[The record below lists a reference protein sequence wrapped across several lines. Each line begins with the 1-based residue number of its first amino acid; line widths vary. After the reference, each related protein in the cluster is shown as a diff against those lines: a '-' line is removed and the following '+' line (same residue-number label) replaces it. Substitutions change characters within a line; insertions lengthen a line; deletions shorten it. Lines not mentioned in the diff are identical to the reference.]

1 MIRMRRRS
9 RVLADR
15 QRRLEAM
22 LRAKEGR
29 CRALEDRLVTLTRA
43 VDQSPAS
50 VFVTD
55 PVGRILYVN
64 AKFVEGTGYSEQ
76 ELLGR
81 TPRILNSGLNPSG
94 TFARL
99 WRTVLAGEEW
109 RGELINR
116 KKSGELYWDEISISP
131 VRGADGRITHFVAV
145 QEDITRRKEYE
156 ARLIRQANFDDL
168 TGLPN
173 RQLALDRLGQ
183 AIVRTRRLNLKA
195 ALLFLDL
202 DRLKQINDTFGH
214 PEGDRVLRQAA
225 DRLRHCVREGDTVAR
240 LGGDEF
246 MVILSDLHAPT
257 DAELVAKKLLDAFS
271 RPFETGF
278 GEVFATV
285 SIGIAIAPDDADDA
299 EVLLRNADAALY
311 RVKERGRNAFQF
323 FTREMNART
332 QRRLLVETHLRRAL
346 ERGQLDL
353 HYQPIADARS
363 GAIVG
368 VEALMRWQ
376 NDELG
381 VVEPAEFIPLAEET
395 GQIVPMGAWALTIA
409 CRRAAEWQRDELGLT
424 RLTVN
429 VSARQFR
436 GGDLP
441 AAVADALAI
450 SGLAPSSLEVEITE
464 SVFVEGLSEIEE
476 QLRTLEAQGVRI
488 SVDDFG
494 TGYASLSYLRRF
506 PVKTVKID
514 KSFVHDVIFVPGNA
528 RVVEAIIALGHSL
541 NLDVVGEGIESLEEL
556 QFLRANGCDLVQGYY
571 VGEPMPGDAIA
582 AFLHDRRSESRSAR

>member
-1 MIRMRRRS
+1 
-9 RVLADR
+9 
-15 QRRLEAM
+15 M
-22 LRAKEGR
+22 LRDRER
-29 CRALEDRLVTLTRA
+29 YCRALEDRLVTLTRA
-43 VDQSPAS
+43 LDQSPAS

-55 PVGRILYVN
+55 RAGRILYVN
-64 AKFVEGTGYSEQ
+64 AKFVEGTGYPAQ
-76 ELLGR
+76 ELLGK
-81 TPRILNSGLNPSG
+81 TPQLLNSGLNPSG
-94 TFARL
+94 TFVRL
-99 WRTVLAGEEW
+99 WQTILAGEEW

-131 VRGADGRITHFVAV
+131 VRGEGGGITHFVAV
-145 QEDITRRKEYE
+145 QEDITLRKEYE

-183 AIVRTRRLNLKA
+183 AIVRTRRLNLKT

-225 DRLRHCVREGDTVAR
+225 DRLRRCVREGDTVAR

-246 MVILSDLHAPT
+246 MVILSDLHAPNA
-257 DAELVAKKLLDAFS
+257 AEPVARKLLQAFS
-271 RPFETGF
+271 RPFVTAM
-278 GEVFATV
+278 GEVFCTV
-285 SIGIAIAPDDADDA
+285 SIGIAIAPDDAEDA

-323 FTREMNART
+323 FTAEMNART
-332 QRRLLVETHLRRAL
+332 QRRVLVETHLRRAL
-346 ERGQLDL
+346 ERGQFDL

-376 NDELG
+376 NDDLG

-395 GQIVPMGAWALTIA
+395 GQIVPMGAWALTTA
-409 CRRAAEWQRDELGLT
+409 CRRAAEWRQDEPGLV
-424 RLTVN
+424 RLSVN

-441 AAVADALAI
+441 AVVADALAA
-450 SGLAPSSLEVEITE
+450 SALAPDALELEITE
-464 SVFVEGLSEIEE
+464 GVFVEGMSEIEE
-476 QLRTLEAQGVRI
+476 QLRDLAALGIRI

-528 RVVEAIIALGHSL
+528 RMVEAIIALGHSL
-541 NLDVVGEGIESLEEL
+541 SLDVVGEGVETEQEL
-556 QFLRANGCDLVQGYY
+556 QFLRANGCDLVQGHH
-571 VGEPMPGDAIA
+571 VGEPMPGDAVA
-582 AFLHDRRSESRSAR
+582 GFLDDWRSRSRLAR